1 MSADGLDDRRPPGS
15 LFAELPTF
23 YRGLAMSAPHASSA
37 TANQPTRREFLATG
51 AAAAVGAGIAGSLDV
66 AHAAHADGSDTIR
79 IGLVGCGG
87 RGTGAAADALGAD
100 KNIALVAMGDTFGDR
115 LQASLGNIKKAAGDK
130 VQVTPDHCFTGF
142 DAYKKVIDSD
152 VDVVLLC
159 TPPHFRAEQL
169 KAAVAAGKH
178 VFCEKPVA
186 VDAPGVRSVLATCE
200 EAKKKNLSI
209 VSGLCYR
216 YDLAKR
222 ELMKRVHDGAIGD
235 IQAIHSTY
243 LTGTLWHHGRKSDW
257 SDMEWQI
264 RNWLYFTWLSGDH
277 NVEQHVHSLD
287 KAAWAMQDEPPV
299 SCIGVG
305 GRQVRVEPQWGN
317 IYDHFAVTY
326 EYKNGAKLYSYCRQM
341 AGCENDVNDELVGTK
356 GRAQVMRHT
365 ITAGDDRW
373 RYRGRAPNMYQQ
385 EHDELFA
392 SIRSGQ
398 PINNGLYMARS
409 TMMAIMGRMAAYTGQ
424 RVTWEQAFNSQE
436 KLGPDHYEWGP
447 APEPVVALPG
457 LSKLA

>member
-1 MSADGLDDRRPPGS
+1 MSPR
-15 LFAELPTF
+15 T
-23 YRGLAMSAPHASSA
+23 SSA
-37 TANQPTRREFLATG
+37 ASVPAQASRRTFLSTVS
-51 AAAAVGAGIAGSLDV
+51 AAAVGAGVAGSLGV
-66 AHAAHADGSDTIR
+66 ARAAHAAGGDTIR

-87 RGTGAAADALGAD
+87 RGSGAAADALGAD
-100 KNIALVAMGDTFGDR
+100 KNIALVAMGDAFGDR
-115 LQASLGNIKKAAGDK
+115 LERSLTNIRKAAGDK
-130 VQVTPDHCFTGF
+130 VQVTPDRCFTGF
-142 DAYKKVIDSD
+142 DAYQKVIDSD

-159 TPPHFRAEQL
+159 TPPHFRPQHL
-169 KAAVAAGKH
+169 KAAVDAGKH

-186 VDAPGVRSVLATCE
+186 VDGPGVRSVLETCE
-200 EAKKKNLSI
+200 QAKQKNLSI

-222 ELMKRVHDGAIGD
+222 ELMKRIHGGEIGD
-235 IQAIHSTY
+235 ILTMHSTY

-257 SDMEWQI
+257 SDMEWQV

-287 KAAWAMQDEPPV
+287 KAAWAMQDEPPAA
-299 SCIGVG
+299 CIGVG
-305 GRQVRVEPQWGN
+305 GREVRVEPQWGN
-317 IYDHFAVTY
+317 IYDHFAITY
-326 EYKNGAKLYSYCRQM
+326 EYKNGAKLFSYCRQM

-356 GRAQVMRHT
+356 GRAEVMRHT
-365 ITAGDDRW
+365 VTSTSSSGEDRW

-392 SIRSGQ
+392 SIRASQ

-424 RVTWEQAFNSQE
+424 RVTWEQAINSQE
-436 KLGPDHYEWGP
+436 KLGPDTYEWGP
-447 APEPVVALPG
+447 APEPVVAVPG
-457 LSKLA
+457 VTKVA